1 MKISPLYSVVV
12 PVYNS
17 QETLE
22 KLFKRTQNTFR
33 SLKLEFEM
41 VFVNDCSRDDSWEVL
56 QNLQQSYPDQITTIH
71 LAKNF
76 GQHNALMCAFHHIK
90 GDFVITIDDDL
101 QIPPEEIKKLINKQ
115 NQTGADVVYGIYDR
129 KKHSLFR
136 NLGSNA
142 VQLIFRRIFKTTGN
156 ITAFR
161 LIKGDIIR
169 SIRQHRQSFV
179 FVDGLLHWH
188 TQFFDRELVKHEK
201 RTFGRSGYSL
211 KKLLLLTSNLL
222 FNFTTYPLRL
232 LVFLGTFFS
241 VTSFLIGLYYL
252 MRKVFYDVPMGYTSQ
267 IVSIFFSSGVILLVI
282 GVVGEYIGRIYSLQ
296 NDKPQFS
303 IRYSSSNKHKEE

>member
-1 MKISPLYSVVV
+1 MEKSPLYSVVV

-22 KLFKRTQNTFR
+22 KLFERIQKTFQN
-33 SLKLEFEM
+33 LALDFE
-41 VFVNDCSRDDSWEVL
+41 VIFVNDCSRDKSWEVL
-56 QNLQQSYPDQITTIH
+56 KTLQQTHAQYVTIIH

-76 GQHNALMCAFHHIK
+76 GQHNALMCAFNHIK

-101 QIPPEEIKKLINKQ
+101 QIPPEEIAKLIAKQ
-115 NQTGADVVYGIYDR
+115 NATDADVVYGIYER
-129 KKHSLFR
+129 KKHNLFR
-136 NLGSNA
+136 NFGSSA
-142 VQLIFRRIFKTTGN
+142 VQFIFRQIFKATGN

-188 TQFFDRELVKHEK
+188 TQFFERQFVRHEK
-201 RTFGRSGYSL
+201 RAFGRSGYSL
-211 KKLLLLTSNLL
+211 KKLIVLTSNLV

-241 VTSFLIGLYYL
+241 VTSFLFGSYYL
-252 MRKVFYDVPMGYTSQ
+252 LRKIFHDVPMGYTSQ
-267 IVSIFFSSGVILLVI
+267 IVSIFFSSGIILLVI

-303 IRYSSSNKHKEE
+303 VRYSSENQKNK